1 MSQPTGWFPDPYGRF
16 QQRYFDGSNWTAH
29 VITDGAQSVDPLGT
43 TVSVPFVPPGSVVAG
58 EASTSTSAS
67 ASITGFLDT
76 LGPDSRERPA
86 ARLSIALAGV
96 GGAAAAAGIATA
108 IIGDSGD
115 DKARTIPAAVVI
127 VVLAYAVRFG
137 VKSHAELRSAAVGAA
152 VLGIPGLAVSTT
164 IGGDGGGTVILAALL
179 LIAAWALPGLRG
191 RPLMLGAGAVAIV
204 LWLTTFGGDSSSD
217 TDLFDFGV
225 DDFIGGKAFIYVL
238 VGIAFLAMV
247 WWLDEHGY
255 RGVGTSLVVAALL
268 AAALAVLKVVQNLGS
283 TGSALLLTIAGLAV
297 AVVGDHGQ
305 RRATTWFG
313 VAIAAIGTIA
323 FFTSAFEPGSA
334 TEQATPLI
342 LSGLL
347 LVVAPTVVKALRA
360 SRASQTDV

>member
-1 MSQPTGWFPDPYGRF
+1 M
-16 QQRYFDGSNWTAH
+16 
-29 VITDGAQSVDPLGT
+29 
-43 TVSVPFVPPGSVVAG
+43 
-58 EASTSTSAS
+58 
-67 ASITGFLDT
+67 
-76 LGPDSRERPA
+76 
-86 ARLSIALAGV
+86 
-96 GGAAAAAGIATA
+96 
-108 IIGDSGD
+108 
-115 DKARTIPAAVVI
+115 VI
-127 VVLAYAVRFG
+127 VVLAYVVRLG

-152 VLGIPGLAVSTT
+152 ILGIPGLAAATT
-164 IGGDGGGTVILAALL
+164 AGGDGGGTVILAAVL

-191 RPLMLGAGAVAIV
+191 RPLMLGTGAVAIV
-204 LWLTTFGGDSSSD
+204 IWLTTFGGDSSSN
-217 TDLFDFGV
+217 TELFDFGL
-225 DDFIGGKAFIYVL
+225 DDFIGGKAWIYVL

-313 VAIAAIGTIA
+313 VAVAAIGTIA
-323 FFTSAFEPGSA
+323 FFTSAFEPSSA

-347 LVVAPTVVKALRA
+347 LGRRTDRGQGAARVTRFATGRVTA
-360 SRASQTDV
+360 SASSGGSGARR